1 LQRQFNE
8 KPPIWRLTVKS
19 PSIFRLGVESENCQ
33 MTSFIDQQKKGRA
46 SLLFMVGRFSR
57 FVAIRGTIRTQI
69 LTACLAI
76 SMITA
81 ALGGYATLGIRHA
94 GDLVVKTFDE
104 SLMSINYAR
113 AAAADFSAMRAA
125 FSRRLVTDDPAV
137 RQNLDKEIDSLA
149 KALAEDLS
157 IAAERSQ
164 SPRAAAAAS
173 KVQEAANAW
182 RALHYRGTQAF
193 DKDRTAAGGG
203 YAFLSEVDQYSKSV
217 DQQVDLLINYTAGDG
232 FLFRQ
237 RALSAIDRDMRLNIF
252 GLAFALLLSG
262 LISWLLAR
270 RIIKPVAVAS
280 AAARSIAEGN
290 LNASIPEG
298 GGDELGTLLTAMG
311 VMRNNIKT
319 MVEREVAQRRSAQAR
334 LADALESSREGI
346 IVIGADGQIALANSR
361 ASEFLRV
368 SPGLLQSN
376 PRTELVSI
384 PDFVPP
390 VATSPTLDSTRDTDL
405 ASEVQLPDGRWLRV
419 GRSVTQEG
427 GVVVVCSD
435 ISTLK
440 EQRFALHATNLRL
453 DAALENMS
461 QGLCLYDHEGRLQ
474 VVNRRFCEIFGIPHG
489 QIRPGMSFSDILA
502 LGVAVGNH
510 GDQTVADL
518 LEEREALLTQP
529 GAGGYY
535 FQNLSGGQVVSIGHR
550 STSDGGWL
558 ATYEDVTEQRRAESK
573 IAFMARH
580 DYLTQLPN
588 RSVLSERIE
597 QALAQTGRGPGF
609 AIFCLDLDYFK
620 QVNDTSGH
628 PVGDE
633 LLRAVANR
641 LRGCVREIDTVVR
654 LGGDEFAII
663 QPGIT
668 NPEDAALLARRLVEC
683 VGAPYEFD
691 GKRLIIGCSV
701 GIAMA
706 PSDGTIAE
714 KLLKN
719 ADVALYRAK
728 SDGRGTWRFFEPEMD
743 ASLQARRALELDLR
757 EAMDKDEF
765 ELFYQLFYCLR
776 SDRVSGFEALLRWRH
791 PTRGLVPPE
800 LFIPIA
806 EEIGLII
813 PLGEWVLCRACEQ
826 AATWPEELK
835 LAVNVSAV
843 QFRNSE
849 LIEVV
854 AKALAASK
862 LPAHR
867 LELEITESVLLANS
881 AETLAK
887 LHKLH
892 ALGLSIALDD
902 FGTGYSSLSYL
913 RSFPFEKLKID
924 QSFVRDLTG
933 TEESKVIVRAIVS
946 LGRSL
951 GMQTTAEG
959 VETIEQLNQVRAE
972 GCDEAQGFFFS
983 HPVPATELASAIM
996 TWRNGLTQ
1004 SHVKSFGRLNR

>member
-1 LQRQFNE
+1 
-8 KPPIWRLTVKS
+8 
-19 PSIFRLGVESENCQ
+19 
-33 MTSFIDQQKKGRA
+33 
-46 SLLFMVGRFSR
+46 
-57 FVAIRGTIRTQI
+57 
-69 LTACLAI
+69 
-76 SMITA
+76 
-81 ALGGYATLGIRHA
+81 
-94 GDLVVKTFDE
+94 
-104 SLMSINYAR
+104 
-113 AAAADFSAMRAA
+113 MR
-125 FSRRLVTDDPAV
+125 R
-137 RQNLDKEIDSLA
+137 
-149 KALAEDLS
+149 
-157 IAAERSQ
+157 
-164 SPRAAAAAS
+164 
-173 KVQEAANAW
+173 
-182 RALHYRGTQAF
+182 
-193 DKDRTAAGGG
+193 
-203 YAFLSEVDQYSKSV
+203 
-217 DQQVDLLINYTAGDG
+217 
-232 FLFRQ
+232 
-237 RALSAIDRDMRLNIF
+237 
-252 GLAFALLLSG
+252 
-262 LISWLLAR
+262 
-270 RIIKPVAVAS
+270 
-280 AAARSIAEGN
+280 
-290 LNASIPEG
+290 
-298 GGDELGTLLTAMG
+298 
-311 VMRNNIKT
+311 
-319 MVEREVAQRRSAQAR
+319 
-334 LADALESSREGI
+334 
-346 IVIGADGQIALANSR
+346 
-361 ASEFLRV
+361 
-368 SPGLLQSN
+368 
-376 PRTELVSI
+376 
-384 PDFVPP
+384 
-390 VATSPTLDSTRDTDL
+390 
-405 ASEVQLPDGRWLRV
+405 
-419 GRSVTQEG
+419 
-427 GVVVVCSD
+427 
-435 ISTLK
+435 
-440 EQRFALHATNLRL
+440 
-453 DAALENMS
+453 
-461 QGLCLYDHEGRLQ
+461 
-474 VVNRRFCEIFGIPHG
+474 
-489 QIRPGMSFSDILA
+489 
-502 LGVAVGNH
+502 
-510 GDQTVADL
+510 
-518 LEEREALLTQP
+518 
-529 GAGGYY
+529 
-535 FQNLSGGQVVSIGHR
+535 
-550 STSDGGWL
+550 
-558 ATYEDVTEQRRAESK
+558 
-573 IAFMARH
+573 
-580 DYLTQLPN
+580 LPN

-597 QALAQTGRGPGF
+597 QALAQAGRGPGF

-719 ADVALYRAK
+719 ADIALYRAK

>member
-1 LQRQFNE
+1 
-8 KPPIWRLTVKS
+8 
-19 PSIFRLGVESENCQ
+19 
-33 MTSFIDQQKKGRA
+33 
-46 SLLFMVGRFSR
+46 
-57 FVAIRGTIRTQI
+57 
-69 LTACLAI
+69 
-76 SMITA
+76 
-81 ALGGYATLGIRHA
+81 
-94 GDLVVKTFDE
+94 
-104 SLMSINYAR
+104 
-113 AAAADFSAMRAA
+113 
-125 FSRRLVTDDPAV
+125 
-137 RQNLDKEIDSLA
+137 
-149 KALAEDLS
+149 
-157 IAAERSQ
+157 
-164 SPRAAAAAS
+164 
-173 KVQEAANAW
+173 
-182 RALHYRGTQAF
+182 
-193 DKDRTAAGGG
+193 
-203 YAFLSEVDQYSKSV
+203 
-217 DQQVDLLINYTAGDG
+217 VDLLINYTAGDG

-237 RALSAIDRDMRLNIF
+237 RALSTIDRDLRLNVF

-270 RIIKPVAVAS
+270 RIIKPVAAAS

-346 IVIGADGQIALANSR
+346 VVLGADGQIALANSR

-368 SPGLLQSN
+368 SPTLLETN
-376 PRTELVSI
+376 LRTELVSV
-384 PDFVPP
+384 PDFTPP
-390 VATSPTLDSTRDTDL
+390 AATSPALATTRDADL
-405 ASEVQLPDGRWLRV
+405 ASEVQLSDGRWLRV

-435 ISTLK
+435 ISALK
-440 EQRFALHATNLRL
+440 EQRFELHATNLRL

-461 QGLCLYDHEGRLQ
+461 QGLCLYDKQGRLQ

-489 QIRPGMSFSDILA
+489 QIRLGMSFSDILA
-502 LGVAVGNH
+502 LSVAVGNH

-518 LEEREALLTQP
+518 LEEHKALLTQR
-529 GAGGYY
+529 GAGSYY
-535 FQNLSGGQVVSIGHR
+535 FQNLSGGQVVSVGHR

-573 IAFMARH
+573 IAFLARH

-597 QALAQTGRGPGF
+597 QALAQAGRGPGF
-609 AIFCLDLDYFK
+609 AIFCLDLDNFK
-620 QVNDTSGH
+620 QVNDTLGH

-633 LLRAVANR
+633 LLRAVADR
-641 LRGCVREIDTVVR
+641 LRACVREIDTVVR

-663 QPGIT
+663 QPGVI
-668 NPEDAALLARRLVEC
+668 NPEDAALLARRLVER

-691 GKRLIIGCSV
+691 GQRLIIGCSV

-706 PSDGTIAE
+706 PGDGTIAE

-743 ASLQARRALELDLR
+743 AFLQARRALELDLR

-765 ELFYQLFYCLR
+765 ELFYQLFYDLR

-800 LFIPIA
+800 QFIPIA

-813 PLGEWVLCRACEQ
+813 PLGEWVLYRACEQ

-862 LPAHR
+862 LSAHR

-887 LHKLH
+887 LHKLGS
-892 ALGLSIALDD
+892 LGLSIALDD

-924 QSFVRDLTG
+924 QSFVHDLTG
-933 TEESKVIVRAIVS
+933 TEESKLIVRAIVS
-946 LGRSL
+946 LGKSL
-951 GMQTTAEG
+951 GMRTTAEG
-959 VETIEQLNQVRAE
+959 IETIEQLNQVRAE
-972 GCDEAQGFFFS
+972 GCDEVQGFFFS
-983 HPVPATELASAIM
+983 HPVPTTELASVIM
-996 TWRNGLTQ
+996 TWRKGLRNE
-1004 SHVKSFGRLNR
+1004 SHVKSVGWLNR